1 MTMPTMRGGSRT
13 ILLLLSLVLGI
24 VAQGMADPAQAKL
37 FDAES
42 FTLPNGL
49 QVVVIPNHRAPIVT
63 QMVWYKAGA
72 ADEVFGVSGA
82 AHFLE
87 HLMFRG
93 TKTVAPGD
101 FSRIVAQNGGE
112 ENAFTTHDYTAF
124 YQDVAA
130 DRLDLVMKLEADRM
144 ANLVINDAVVKPE
157 REVIIEERRMR
168 IDNVPSALF
177 DEQLDTALYL
187 DHPYRIPTI
196 GWENEMHK
204 LTAKDEQDFYKKW
217 YAPNNAVLVIAGDAT
232 VDQVKALA
240 TKYFGPIPSRPV
252 PVRQRV
258 QEPAKVASARLI
270 MKSPRVTE
278 INWSRQWLAPS
289 YNRGDT
295 SEAYP
300 LQVLAEVLGGSAAS
314 PLYKGL
320 VIDKGLAL
328 SAGAYYDPNQ
338 YDLATFGF
346 SATLKHGVTVA
357 DFETALDGIV
367 KNALDGGITAE
378 EVERAKQRMVAA
390 AVYARD
396 SLSGPARIVGTA
408 LALGRSLD
416 DVQAWPDKVA
426 AVTPDQVREA
436 AKAVIKDDI
445 AVTGVLMPGPTS

>member
-1 MTMPTMRGGSRT
+1 MTMPISRGGSRA
-13 ILLLLSLVLGI
+13 ILLLLFFVCGLAL
-24 VAQGMADPAQAKL
+24 PAHAKL
-37 FDAES
+37 FDAQS
-42 FTLPNGL
+42 FTLKNGL

-72 ADEVFGVSGA
+72 ADEVVGVSGA

-93 TKTVAPGD
+93 TKAVPPGE

-124 YQDVAA
+124 YQNVAA
-130 DRLDLVMKLEADRM
+130 DRLELVMKLEADRM
-144 ANLVINDAVVKPE
+144 TNLVINDAVVKPE

-168 IDNVPSALF
+168 IGNSPSALF

-187 DHPYRIPTI
+187 HHPYRIPTI

-204 LTAKDEQDFYKKW
+204 LTAQDEQEFYKRW

-232 VDQVKALA
+232 VEKVKALA
-240 TKYFGPIPSRPV
+240 EKYFGPVPSHPV

-258 QEPAKVASARLI
+258 EEPAKVAAARLS

-278 INWSRQWLAPS
+278 IQWSRQWLAPS

-320 VIDKGLAL
+320 VIDKSLAL
-328 SAGAYYDPNQ
+328 SASAYYDPNQ
-338 YDLATFGF
+338 FDLTTFGF
-346 SATLKHGVTVA
+346 VATLKHGVTVP
-357 DFETALDGIV
+357 DFEAAIDDIV
-367 KNALDGGITAE
+367 KNAVDGGGITADA
-378 EVERAKQRMVAA
+378 VERAKQRMIAA
-390 AVYARD
+390 AIYARD

-408 LALGRSLD
+408 LSLGRSLD
-416 DVQAWPDKVA
+416 EVQNWPDKIA
-426 AVTPDQVREA
+426 AVTPDQVRAA
-436 AKAVIKDDI
+436 AKAVIHDDV

>member
-1 MTMPTMRGGSRT
+1 MTMRMSRGGSRA
-13 ILLLLSLVLGI
+13 ILLLLFFAV
-24 VAQGMADPAQAKL
+24 GMARPAHAKL
-37 FDAES
+37 FDAQS
-42 FTLPNGL
+42 FLLKNGL

-63 QMVWYKAGA
+63 QMVWYKVGA
-72 ADEVFGVSGA
+72 ADEAVGKSGV

-93 TKTVAPGD
+93 TKSVPPGE

-112 ENAFTTHDYTAF
+112 ENAFTTHDYTAYF
-124 YQDVAA
+124 QNVAA
-130 DRLDLVMKLEADRM
+130 DRVELMMKLEANRM

-168 IDNVPSALF
+168 IGNSPSALF

-187 DHPYRIPTI
+187 HHPYQIPTI

-204 LTAKDEQDFYKKW
+204 LTAQDEQEFYKRW
-217 YAPNNAVLVIAGDAT
+217 YAPNNAVLVIAGDVTAEKVRT
-232 VDQVKALA
+232 LA
-240 TKYFGPIPSRPV
+240 EKYFGPIPSRPV

-258 QEPAKVASARLI
+258 EEPAKVAAARLS

-278 INWSRQWLAPS
+278 IEWSRQWLGPS

-295 SEAYP
+295 TAAYP

-338 YDLATFGF
+338 FDLATFGF
-346 SATLKHGVTVA
+346 SATLKHGVTVP
-357 DFETALDGIV
+357 DFEAALDDIV
-367 KNALDGGITAE
+367 KNALDGGGITAD
-378 EVERAKQRMVAA
+378 EVERAKQRMIAA

-408 LALGRSLD
+408 LSLGRSLD
-416 DVQAWPDKVA
+416 DVQNWPDKIA
-426 AVTPDQVREA
+426 AVTPDQVRAA
-436 AKAVIKDDI
+436 AKAVIHDDV

>member
-1 MTMPTMRGGSRT
+1 MTMPTLRGGSRS
-13 ILLLLSLVLGI
+13 ILLLLFFVLGI
-24 VAQGMADPAQAKL
+24 AQGMAGPAHAKL

-72 ADEVFGVSGA
+72 ADEVIGKSGA

-93 TKTVAPGD
+93 TKAVPPGD
-101 FSRIVAQNGGE
+101 FSRIVAENGGE

-124 YQDVAA
+124 FQNVAA
-130 DRLDLVMKLEADRM
+130 DRLELVMKLEADRM
-144 ANLVINDAVVKPE
+144 ANLVINDAVVTPE

-168 IDNVPSALF
+168 IDNSPAALF

-187 DHPYRIPTI
+187 HHPYRIPTI
-196 GWENEMHK
+196 GWESEMHK
-204 LTAKDEQDFYKKW
+204 LTAQDEQEFYKRW
-217 YAPNNAVLVIAGDAT
+217 YAPNNAVLVVAGDAT
-232 VDQVKALA
+232 VGQVKALA
-240 TKYFGPIPSRPV
+240 EKYFGPIASRPV

-258 QEPAKVASARLI
+258 AEPPKVAWARLS
-270 MKSPRVTE
+270 MKNPRVTQTQ
-278 INWSRQWLAPS
+278 WSRQWLAPS

-295 SEAYP
+295 TEAYP

-328 SAGAYYDPNQ
+328 SASAFYDPNQ
-338 YDLATFGF
+338 FDLTTFGF
-346 SATLKHGVTVA
+346 VATLKHGVAVP
-357 DFETALDGIV
+357 DFEAALDEIV
-367 KNALDGGITAE
+367 KNALDGGITADA
-378 EVERAKQRMVAA
+378 VERAKQRMIAA
-390 AVYARD
+390 SIYARD

-408 LALGRSLD
+408 LAIGRSLD
-416 DVQAWPDKVA
+416 DVQNWPDKIA
-426 AVTPDQVREA
+426 AVTADQVRAA
-436 AKAVIKDDI
+436 AKAVIHDDV

>member
-1 MTMPTMRGGSRT
+1 MTMPTLRGGSRS
-13 ILLLLSLVLGI
+13 ILLLLFFVLGI
-24 VAQGMADPAQAKL
+24 AQGMAGPAHAKL

-63 QMVWYKAGA
+63 QMVWYKTGA
-72 ADEVFGVSGA
+72 ADEVVGKSGV

-93 TKTVAPGD
+93 TKAVPPGD

-124 YQDVAA
+124 FQNVAT

-168 IDNVPSALF
+168 IDNSPPALF

-187 DHPYRIPTI
+187 HHPYRIPTI

-204 LTAKDEQDFYKKW
+204 LTAQDEQEFYKRW
-217 YAPNNAVLVIAGDAT
+217 YAPNNAILVVAGDAT
-232 VDQVKALA
+232 VEKVNALA
-240 TKYFGPIPSRPV
+240 EKYFGPILSRPV

-258 QEPAKVASARLI
+258 EEPTKVASARLG
-270 MKSPRVTE
+270 MKSPRVTQ
-278 INWSRQWLAPS
+278 IQWSRQWLAPS

-295 SEAYP
+295 TEAYP

-338 YDLATFGF
+338 FDLTTFGF
-346 SATLKHGVTVA
+346 SATLKRGVTVP
-357 DFETALDGIV
+357 DFEAALDDIV
-367 KNALDGGITAE
+367 KNALDGGITAD
-378 EVERAKQRMVAA
+378 EVERAKQRMIAA
-390 AVYARD
+390 SIYARD

-408 LALGRSLD
+408 LALGRTLD
-416 DVQAWPDKVA
+416 DVQSWPDKIA
-426 AVTPDQVREA
+426 AVTPDQVRAA
-436 AKAVIKDDI
+436 AKAVIHDDV

>member
-1 MTMPTMRGGSRT
+1 MTMPISRGGSRA
-13 ILLLLSLVLGI
+13 ILLLLFFVCGLAL
-24 VAQGMADPAQAKL
+24 PAHAKL
-37 FDAES
+37 FDAQS
-42 FTLPNGL
+42 FTLKNGL

-72 ADEVFGVSGA
+72 ADEVVGVSGA

-93 TKTVAPGD
+93 TKAVPPGE

-124 YQDVAA
+124 YQNVAA
-130 DRLDLVMKLEADRM
+130 DRLELVMKLEADRM
-144 ANLVINDAVVKPE
+144 TNLVINDAVVKPE

-168 IDNVPSALF
+168 IGNSPSALF

-187 DHPYRIPTI
+187 HHPYRIPTI

-204 LTAKDEQDFYKKW
+204 LTAQDEQEFYKRW

-232 VDQVKALA
+232 VEKVKALA
-240 TKYFGPIPSRPV
+240 EKYFGPVPSHPV

-258 QEPAKVASARLI
+258 EEPAKVAAARLS

-278 INWSRQWLAPS
+278 IQWSRQWLAPS

-328 SAGAYYDPNQ
+328 SASAYYDPNQ
-338 YDLATFGF
+338 FDLTTFGF
-346 SATLKHGVTVA
+346 VATLKHGVTVP
-357 DFETALDGIV
+357 DFEAAIDDIV
-367 KNALDGGITAE
+367 KNAVDGGGITADA
-378 EVERAKQRMVAA
+378 VERAKQRMIAA
-390 AVYARD
+390 AIYARD

-408 LALGRSLD
+408 LSLGRSLD
-416 DVQAWPDKVA
+416 EVQNWPDKIA
-426 AVTPDQVREA
+426 AVTPDQVRAA
-436 AKAVIKDDI
+436 AKAVIHDDV

>member
-1 MTMPTMRGGSRT
+1 MTMRMSRGGSRA
-13 ILLLLSLVLGI
+13 ILLLLFFAV
-24 VAQGMADPAQAKL
+24 GMARPAHAKL
-37 FDAES
+37 FDAQS
-42 FTLPNGL
+42 FLLKNGL

-63 QMVWYKAGA
+63 QMVWYKVGA
-72 ADEVFGVSGA
+72 ADEAVGKSGV

-93 TKTVAPGD
+93 TKSVPPGE

-112 ENAFTTHDYTAF
+112 ENAFTTHDYTAYF
-124 YQDVAA
+124 QNVAA
-130 DRLDLVMKLEADRM
+130 DRVELMMKLEADRM

-168 IDNVPSALF
+168 IGNSPSALF

-187 DHPYRIPTI
+187 HHPYQIPTI

-204 LTAKDEQDFYKKW
+204 LTAQDEQEFYKRW
-217 YAPNNAVLVIAGDAT
+217 YAPNNAVLVIAGDVTAEKVRT
-232 VDQVKALA
+232 LA
-240 TKYFGPIPSRPV
+240 EKYFGPIPSRPV

-258 QEPAKVASARLI
+258 EEPAKVAAARLS

-278 INWSRQWLAPS
+278 IQWSRQWLAPS
-289 YNRGDT
+289 YNRGEIT
-295 SEAYP
+295 EAYP

-338 YDLATFGF
+338 FDLTTFGF
-346 SATLKHGVTVA
+346 TATLKHGITVT
-357 DFETALDGIV
+357 DFEVAIDDIV
-367 KNALDGGITAE
+367 KNALEGGGITADD
-378 EVERAKQRMVAA
+378 VERAKQRMIAA

-396 SLSGPARIVGTA
+396 SLSGPARIAGTA
-408 LALGRSLD
+408 LSLGRTLD
-416 DVQAWPDKVA
+416 DVQDWPDKIA
-426 AVTPDQVREA
+426 AVTPDQVRAA
-436 AKAVIKDDI
+436 AKAVIHDDV

>member
-1 MTMPTMRGGSRT
+1 MTMPISRGGSRT
-13 ILLLLSLVLGI
+13 ILLVFFLVLGI
-24 VAQGMADPAQAKL
+24 AQGITGPAQAKL

-63 QMVWYKAGA
+63 QMVWYKVGA
-72 ADEVFGVSGA
+72 ADETFGKSGA

-93 TKTVAPGD
+93 TKSLGPGD

-112 ENAFTTHDYTAF
+112 ENAFTTHDYTAYF
-124 YQDVAA
+124 QNVAA
-130 DRLDLVMKLEADRM
+130 DRLELVMKLEADRM
-144 ANLVINDAVVKPE
+144 ANLVINDAVVTPE

-168 IDNVPSALF
+168 IDNSPSALF

-187 DHPYRIPTI
+187 HHPYQIPTI
-196 GWENEMHK
+196 GWESEMHK
-204 LTAKDEQDFYKKW
+204 LTAQDEQAFYKRW
-217 YAPNNAVLVIAGDAT
+217 YAPNNAVLVVAGDAT
-232 VDQVKALA
+232 VEKVKALA
-240 TKYFGPIPSRPV
+240 EKYFGPIASRPV
-252 PVRQRV
+252 PVRHRV
-258 QEPAKVASARLI
+258 EEPAKVASARLS

-278 INWSRQWLAPS
+278 IQWSRQWLAPS

-295 SEAYP
+295 TQAYP

-338 YDLATFGF
+338 FDLTTFGF
-346 SATLKHGVTVA
+346 SATLKHGVTVS
-357 DFETALDGIV
+357 DFEASLDDIV
-367 KNALDGGITAE
+367 KAALEGGITAE
-378 EVERAKQRMVAA
+378 EVERAKQRMIAA
-390 AVYARD
+390 ATYARD

-408 LALGRSLD
+408 LSLGRSLD
-416 DVQAWPDKVA
+416 DVQNWPEKIA
-426 AVTPDQVREA
+426 AVTPDQVRAA
-436 AKAVIKDDI
+436 AKAVIHDDI

>member
-1 MTMPTMRGGSRT
+1 MTTPISRGGSRA
-13 ILLLLSLVLGI
+13 ILLLLFFALGI
-24 VAQGMADPAQAKL
+24 ALPAHAKL
-37 FDAES
+37 FDAQS
-42 FTLPNGL
+42 FALPNGL

-63 QMVWYKAGA
+63 QMVWYKVGA
-72 ADEVFGVSGA
+72 ADEVIGKSGA
-82 AHFLE
+82 AHVLE

-93 TKTVAPGD
+93 TKAVPPGE

-124 YQDVAA
+124 FQNVAA
-130 DRLDLVMKLEADRM
+130 DRLELVMKLEADRM

-168 IDNVPSALF
+168 IDNSPSALF

-187 DHPYRIPTI
+187 HHPYRIPTI
-196 GWENEMHK
+196 GWEDEMHK
-204 LTAKDEQDFYKKW
+204 LTAQDEQDFYKRW
-217 YAPNNAVLVIAGDAT
+217 YAPNNAILVVAGDAT
-232 VDQVKALA
+232 VEKVKALA
-240 TKYFGPIPSRPV
+240 EKYFGPIPSRPV

-258 QEPAKVASARLI
+258 DEPPKVASARLS
-270 MKSPRVTE
+270 MKSPRITE
-278 INWSRQWLAPS
+278 IQWSRQWLAPT

-295 SEAYP
+295 TEAYP

-338 YDLATFGF
+338 FDLTTFGF
-346 SATLKHGVTVA
+346 NATLKHGVTVPE
-357 DFETALDGIV
+357 FENALDDIV
-367 KNALDGGITAE
+367 KNALDGGITAD
-378 EVERAKQRMVAA
+378 EVERAKQRMIAA
-390 AVYARD
+390 ATYARD

-408 LALGRSLD
+408 LALGRTLD
-416 DVQAWPDKVA
+416 DVQNWPDKIA
-426 AVTPDQVREA
+426 AVTADQVRAA
-436 AKAVIKDDI
+436 AKAVIRDNV